1 MRSRWSS
8 SSQKKIGTF
17 GRPLAGGMADS
28 DADLERFGGDH
39 QQAAGSVA
47 LIDAGALAMGLSV
60 DACALGAGV
69 SK

>member
-1 MRSRWSS
+1 
-8 SSQKKIGTF
+8 
-17 GRPLAGGMADS
+17 MADS